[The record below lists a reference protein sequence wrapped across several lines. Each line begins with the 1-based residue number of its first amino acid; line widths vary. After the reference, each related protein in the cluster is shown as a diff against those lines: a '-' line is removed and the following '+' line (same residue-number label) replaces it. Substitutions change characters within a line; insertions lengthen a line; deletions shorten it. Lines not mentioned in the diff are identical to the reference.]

1 MKHQTQMAPLVGAAL
16 VLVLAT
22 PFVPAVYSSPTGSDQ
37 AQGEWHAPKRKA
49 RTKNPIAATPES
61 IAKGKALFTKSCVAC
76 HGDLGKGDG
85 AAAPFLQVH
94 PKDLSAPSMLD
105 QTDGELY
112 WKLSTGRTPM
122 PAFETLHTSE
132 ERWMIV
138 NYIRTLAPQAK
149 VKLVA
154 PTAGHIMD
162 TVVDAYTSIEVSL
175 AADDVKATLANV
187 SQLSRSIA
195 SLELVKPELLPKD
208 YATKWKAGRSALQ
221 KAATNLGKAKTKE
234 ALRTAFAD
242 LSKELVPVLTA
253 IGYGGKESLRVI
265 DCKMAF
271 KGAGATWV
279 QKGKALANPYLGQKM
294 PTCGTERAKIKKATL
309 PKPAAE

>member
-1 MKHQTQMAPLVGAAL
+1 MTHQTQMAPLVGAAL
-16 VLVLAT
+16 ALILAT
-22 PFVPAVYSSPTGSDQ
+22 PFVPAVYSSPVGSGQDST
-37 AQGEWHAPKRKA
+37 EWHAPRRKA
-49 RTKNPIAATPES
+49 RVKNPIASTPES

-138 NYIRTLAPQAK
+138 NYVRTLAPQAK

-154 PTAGHIMD
+154 PAPGHIMD
-162 TVVDAYTSIEVSL
+162 SVVDAYSSVEAGL
-175 AADDVKATLANV
+175 AADNVKTTIASVA
-187 SQLSRSIA
+187 QLSRSIA
-195 SLELVKPELLPKD
+195 SLELVKPELLPKG
-208 YATKWKAGRSALQ
+208 YATKWKAGKSALK
-221 KAATNLGKAKTKE
+221 KAVASLEKAKTKA
-234 ALRTAFAD
+234 ALRTAFAS
-242 LSKELVPVLTA
+242 LSSELVPVLTA
-253 IGYGGKESLRVI
+253 IGYGGKDSLRVI

-271 KGAGATWV
+271 EGAGASWV
-279 QKGKALANPYLGQKM
+279 QKGAGLANPYLGQKM
-294 PTCGTERAKIKKATL
+294 PTCGTERATIKKAATT
-309 PKPAAE
+309 K